1 MLVTNEEI
9 LAKSKSLVA
18 EIKELELYHDY
29 CTLQEQVAQN
39 EELMAEIKKVKEL
52 QKAYVKSAYLD
63 KNIEINLKEKL
74 KVLEDNPLYCDY
86 INKEEALNNI
96 LSDIKEGLN
105 IAITKFINE
114 D

>member
-9 LAKSKSLVA
+9 LAKSKALVA
-18 EIKELELYHDY
+18 EIKKLELCHDY
-29 CTLQEQVAQN
+29 FILQEQVAQS
-39 EELMAEIKKVKEL
+39 EELRSEIKKIKEL

-63 KNIEINLKEKL
+63 RNIEIKLKEKL
-74 KVLEDNPLYCDY
+74 KVLGDNPLYCDY

-105 IAITKFINE
+105 VAITKFINE